1 MMQIARHEALA
12 GTVGVGSHHLPHMV
26 RLYDMIVKRLQVKPT
41 YANCK
46 MGAYP
51 WFCRENSV
59 S

>member
-1 MMQIARHEALA
+1 MQIARHGAVA
-12 GTVGVGSHHLPHMV
+12 GAVGVGLHNLRRMV
-26 RLYDMIVKRLQVKPT
+26 RSYGMIVKRLQVKPT

>member
-1 MMQIARHEALA
+1 MQIARHEALA
-12 GTVGVGSHHLPHMV
+12 GAVGVGFPDLPRMV
-26 RLYDMIVKRLQVKPT
+26 RLYDTIVKRLQVKPT

-51 WFCRENSV
+51 WFCREKSV